1 MRNLLARSL
10 ALALAAVL
18 ADGCARDAPVS
29 AAKRVIIV
37 SPHPAGPVEV
47 AGLARRLARD
57 TGAQVSVRAV
67 DVLSRDAIASA
78 SRRIVAEHP
87 ALIISPT
94 SEVVY
99 GLRDLTQAIPILFVT
114 MADPTQANLVS
125 DEVRPHGNISG
136 YTFHVPVEHKQLE
149 LLKRTFPAIRRV
161 GVVGDRG
168 LFTSS
173 AFRLLE
179 EAARGPLGIEI
190 ERVHFEDPAELRR
203 ALARPSAAAIDAWI
217 VPQGTATFRYAREL
231 VALLGATGK
240 PAMFGSERFV
250 RLGGLMS
257 YSPSFEDPSE
267 RVVAMARSVLRGFP
281 IGDLPVERPQSFRF
295 AVNTAAW
302 GRMAPPPSRKVLLLA
317 TDFYGAHDKP

>member
-1 MRNLLARSL
+1 VRNLRARGL

-18 ADGCARDAPVS
+18 AAGCARDAPVS

-37 SPHPAGPVEV
+37 SPLPAGPVDV
-47 AGLARRLARD
+47 ARLARRLARE

-67 DVLSRDAIASA
+67 DVLSREAIAAA
-78 SRRIVAEHP
+78 SRRIVAERP

-125 DEVRPHGNISG
+125 DEVRPRGNVSG

-149 LLKRTFPAIRRV
+149 LLKRAFPAIRRV

-173 AFRLLE
+173 SFRVLE

-203 ALARPSAAAIDAWI
+203 ALAQPSAAGVDAWI

-231 VALLGATGK
+231 VPLLGATGK
-240 PAMFGSERFV
+240 PVMFGSERFV

-267 RVVAMARSVLRGFP
+267 RVVAMARSVLQGFP

-317 TDFYGAHDKP
+317 TDFYGADGKP